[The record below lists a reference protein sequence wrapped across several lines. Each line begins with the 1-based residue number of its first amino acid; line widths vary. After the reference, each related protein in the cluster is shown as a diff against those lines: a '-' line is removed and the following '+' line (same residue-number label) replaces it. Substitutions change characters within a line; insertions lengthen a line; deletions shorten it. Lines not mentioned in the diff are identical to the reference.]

1 MMLQIHDA
9 ASYLGVCNKTL
20 CRWESRGYIL
30 PQRTQGYHCRYDS
43 DALIQFQKTGIYEVN
58 SRSQTHIGAI
68 YARVSGQKQKEDLTR
83 QRDLLISE
91 VLLQHLTPKI
101 YQDIGS
107 GLNDHRQGLERLIK
121 DALAHKFDSVYV
133 TYLER
138 FSRFGSHLLRLILSE
153 IGIPMVILAPAAP
166 PPSHE
171 AELVQDVLGIG
182 YFIFGKITPHA
193 PWTTI
198 KQPSL
203 SINKLRI

>member
-1 MMLQIHDA
+1 M
-9 ASYLGVCNKTL
+9 
-20 CRWESRGYIL
+20 
-30 PQRTQGYHCRYDS
+30 
-43 DALIQFQKTGIYEVN
+43 
-58 SRSQTHIGAI
+58 
-68 YARVSGQKQKEDLTR
+68 
-83 QRDLLISE
+83 
-91 VLLQHLTPKI
+91 QHLTPKI

-171 AELVQDVLGIG
+171 AELVQDVLALVTS
-182 YFIFGKITPHA
+182 FSGKLHRMRRGQQSNNHPYQST
-193 PWTTI
+193 
-198 KQPSL
+198 
-203 SINKLRI
+203 N